1 MSRKT
6 TNLLQ
11 KGKAWEHRRWRVE
24 NLETWGRIEANELKK
39 KNRCFERERENESCG
54 TSLGNLRFEKGER
67 KTTGVWRVKEWWE
80 SVRVDRVWPSLIEFD
95 PILHVIYIYIY
106 IYIYICWLVKSYDFT
121 SQVAILIT
129 MVITEC
135 KCTNLWP
142 LIC

>member
-11 KGKAWEHRRWRVE
+11 KGKAREHRRWRVE

-39 KNRCFERERENESCG
+39 KNRCFERERERENESCG

-80 SVRVDRVWPSLIEFD
+80 SVRVDRVWPSLTKFNRVWPD
-95 PILHVIYIYIY
+95 FTCYIYIY
-106 IYIYICWLVKSYDFT
+106 MLTRKIVWFYESSCDFNNNGDYWM
-121 SQVAILIT
+121 Q
-129 MVITEC
+129 MY
-135 KCTNLWP
+135 
-142 LIC
+142 